1 MQGEEF
7 SEKPVENVFFFAIS
21 VFLDHEDILWTRFVA
36 FN

>member
-7 SEKPVENVFFFAIS
+7 SEKPVEKVFFAIS